1 MVHKRI
7 VAHKRFPQV
16 DRFFLYAM
24 MKASLYFSQQKSY
37 PVFFLLTEFKP
48 FPDRKLIIKL
58 LKYDNLFPPL
68 RHSS

>member
-7 VAHKRFPQV
+7 VAHKGFPQV

-37 PVFFLLTEFKP
+37 PVFFIDGVQALSRSQTDHKTV
-48 FPDRKLIIKL
+48 KI
-58 LKYDNLFPPL
+58 
-68 RHSS
+68 